1 MAKIGRKPQDPALKQ
16 ALVSGSF
23 SKVISMVEDGYN
35 IYTAL
40 EKLGINRT
48 TFYAN
53 ISKQQKSELQMAK
66 TLNTKFGVGKWYP

>member
-35 IYTAL
+35 ISEAL
-40 EKLGINRT
+40 DKLGINRT
-48 TFYAN
+48 IFYAN
-53 ISKQQKSELQMAK
+53 ISKKQKSELQIAK

>member
-1 MAKIGRKPQDPALKQ
+1 MAKRGRKPQDPALKQ

-35 IYTAL
+35 VYDAL
-40 EKLGINRT
+40 NKLGIDRT
-48 TFYAN
+48 LFYKL
-53 ISKQQKSELQMAK
+53 ITKQQKTELQMAK

>member
-1 MAKIGRKPQDPALKQ
+1 MTKRGRKPQDPELKQ

-35 IYTAL
+35 ICEAL
-40 EKLGINRT
+40 SKLGIDRKL
-48 TFYAN
+48 FYAN

>member
-1 MAKIGRKPQDPALKQ
+1 MAKRGRKPQDPALKQ

-35 IYTAL
+35 IYEAL
-40 EKLGINRT
+40 DKLGINRT
-48 TFYAN
+48 IFYAN
-53 ISKQQKSELQMAK
+53 ISEKQKSELKIAK